1 MSDVSYSGPLFD
13 GTAPGIIDRY
23 AKAAQDKL
31 GQHAEDEVHARLGEV
46 IRHPTG
52 YYEAHIHTERQVND
66 LVVTDTPV
74 VYGPWLEGTGS
85 RNAANAAS
93 GPAGT
98 STYTGTLSVRPA
110 ASSAS
115 SQTARCTPGAH
126 ALAAWSA
133 GFAVRTAPFSGRI
146 A

>member
-85 RNAANAAS
+85 RNAPKTRFPGYHTFRYVFQKLDGEAGGLADAELDEGGYIEELNGGAA
-93 GPAGT
+93 
-98 STYTGTLSVRPA
+98 
-110 ASSAS
+110 
-115 SQTARCTPGAH
+115 
-126 ALAAWSA
+126 
-133 GFAVRTAPFSGRI
+133 
-146 A
+146 